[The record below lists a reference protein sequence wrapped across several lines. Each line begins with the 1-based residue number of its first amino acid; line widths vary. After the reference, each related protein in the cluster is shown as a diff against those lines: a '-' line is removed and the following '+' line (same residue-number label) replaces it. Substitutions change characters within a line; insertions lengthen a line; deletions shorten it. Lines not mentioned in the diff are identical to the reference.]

1 MLCDVY
7 RSSKK
12 TDTYLYLPHGDEF
25 TEVPDVLRDQFGRA
39 EKVLTLNLAG
49 REQLARLTVEKLQ
62 EHLHND
68 GYYLQ
73 LPPKREE
80 LQFNVNK

>member
-12 TDTYLYLPHGDEF
+12 TDTYLYVPQGHEF
-25 TEVPDVLRDQFGRA
+25 DDVPDVLRQQFGRA
-39 EKVLTLNLAG
+39 EKVMTINLAR
-49 REQLARLTVEKLQ
+49 REQLARLTVEAL
-62 EHLHND
+62 EAHLRND
-68 GYYLQ
+68 GFYLQ

-80 LQFNVNK
+80 LQC

>member
-25 TEVPDVLRDQFGRA
+25 TEVPDALREQFGRA

>member
-12 TDTYLYLPHGDEF
+12 ADTYLYLPHGNEF
-25 TEVPDVLRDQFGRA
+25 TDVPDILLGQFGRA
-39 EKVLTLNLAG
+39 EKVLTINLAN

>member
-7 RSSKK
+7 RSLKK
-12 TDTYLYLPHGDEF
+12 SDTYLYLPHGNEL
-25 TEVPDVLRDQFGRA
+25 TEVPDTLREQFGRA
-39 EKVLTLNLAG
+39 QKVLTINLAK

-68 GYYLQ
+68 GFYLQ

-80 LQFNVNK
+80 LQ

>member
-7 RSSKK
+7 RSLKK
-12 TDTYLYLPHGDEF
+12 ADTYLYLPHGNEF
-25 TEVPDVLRDQFGRA
+25 DDVPDVLCEQFGRA
-39 EKVLTLNLAG
+39 EKVLTINLAK

-68 GYYLQ
+68 GFYLQ

-80 LQFNVNK
+80 LQC